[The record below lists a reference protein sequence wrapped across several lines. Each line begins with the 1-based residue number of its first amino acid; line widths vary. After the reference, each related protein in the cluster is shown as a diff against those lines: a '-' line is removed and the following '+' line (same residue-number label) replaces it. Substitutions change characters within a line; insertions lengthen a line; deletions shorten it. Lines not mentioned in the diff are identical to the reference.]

1 MSVMQRMTRRQ
12 HLQSMFTALGAL
24 TVGGCGATTSG
35 GSARSAPTA
44 SSMAGKTSTSDLI
57 HLDLNESP
65 FGPSPRA
72 IEAMQAEL
80 TKVARYTSEGEVAAL
95 TATIAS
101 IESVRDEQVVLGEVL
116 EPLGLHLAQTT
127 GHGAEVVYSTPGY
140 TALTDA
146 AKVVGGAGIGVPLSG
161 TLENDLP
168 SLGARVGERTAALFL
183 VNPHNPSGTVSD
195 AAALFAFV
203 REISK
208 RTLVIVDEAY
218 LEYLGDFAA
227 RTCAALVREGSN
239 VVVFRTF
246 SKIYGFAGLP
256 MGYAL
261 MPASLADRLRD
272 KGVGHARSLSR
283 LAVAAAG
290 ASVRDASF
298 IDSVRAKVA
307 GERARWTATLD
318 ELGLRHSDA
327 RGNFVFF
334 ETGRPHAAF
343 AAAMRARGIDIGR
356 MFPPLDTWARI
367 SIGLP
372 DENDAA
378 QAALRANVRA

>member
-1 MSVMQRMTRRQ
+1 MSRMTRRQ

-24 TVGGCGATTSG
+24 SIGGCGATAASG
-35 GSARSAPTA
+35 AAVGTLATPSTAGQASAS
-44 SSMAGKTSTSDLI
+44 GVI

-65 FGPSPRA
+65 YGPSPRA
-72 IEAMQAEL
+72 VEAMQSEVA
-80 TKVARYTSEGEVAAL
+80 KVARYTSDDDVAAL
-95 TATIAS
+95 KNTIAQ
-101 IESVRDEQVVLGEVL
+101 IENVRSEQLVLGEVL
-116 EPLGLHLAQTT
+116 EPLGLHLALAK

-146 AKVVGGAGIGVPLSG
+146 AKVVGGAGIGVPLNG
-161 TLENDLP
+161 ALENDLP
-168 SLGARVGERTAALFL
+168 ALAARIGERTAALFL
-183 VNPHNPSGTVSD
+183 VNPHNPSGAVSD
-195 AAALFAFV
+195 PAALFALV
-203 REISK
+203 REISQ

-227 RTCAALVREGSN
+227 RTCAALVREGHN

-246 SKIYGFAGLP
+246 SKIYGSAGQP

-261 MPASLADRLRD
+261 MPTALADKL
-272 KGVGHARSLSR
+272 KENGVGHARSLNR

-290 ASVRDASF
+290 ASLRDASF
-298 IDSVRAKVA
+298 VDGVRTKVA

-318 ELGLRHSDA
+318 GLGLRHSDA

-343 AAAMRARGIDIGR
+343 AAAMRARSIDIGR
-356 MFPPLDTWARI
+356 RFPPLDTWARI

-372 DENDAA
+372 EENAAA
-378 QAALRANVRA
+378 QAALRAIMRG

>member
-1 MSVMQRMTRRQ
+1 
-12 HLQSMFTALGAL
+12 MFTTLGAL
-24 TVGGCGATTSG
+24 TLGGCRATAAS
-35 GSARSAPTA
+35 GSARRTPT
-44 SSMAGKTSTSDLI
+44 SPSMASKTSSSDLI

-72 IEAMQAEL
+72 IEAIQAEVM
-80 TKVARYTSEGEVAAL
+80 KVARYTSDDEVAAL
-95 TATIAS
+95 TKTIAN
-101 IESVRDEQVVLGEVL
+101 IENVRSEQVVLGEVL
-116 EPLGLHLAQTT
+116 EPLGLHLALAK

-146 AKVVGGAGIGVPLSG
+146 AKVVGGAGVGVPLSG
-161 TLENDLP
+161 
-168 SLGARVGERTAALFL
+168 SLGNNLPALAARVGERTAALFL
-183 VNPHNPSGTVSD
+183 VNPHNPSGVVSD
-195 AAALFAFV
+195 ATALFEFV
-203 REISK
+203 REMSK

-218 LEYLGDFAA
+218 LEYLTDFAA
-227 RTCAALVREGSN
+227 RTCATLVREEGN

-246 SKIYGFAGLP
+246 SKIYGFAGQP

-261 MPASLADRLRD
+261 MPTSLADKL
-272 KGVGHARSLSR
+272 KENGVGHARSLSR

-290 ASVRDASF
+290 ASLRDASF
-298 IDSVRAKVA
+298 IDGVRMKVA
-307 GERARWTATLD
+307 KERARWTATLD

-372 DENDAA
+372 AENANA
-378 QAALRANVRA
+378 QAALRAIMRA